1 MTNQTYSS
9 QTHPEQE
16 TRKQANQR
24 IKELAAKGEWP
35 PVGHPW
41 RTLALLPKQEVASFF
56 QEETWQAVKAGLLS
70 LRTDNVKVAVDA
82 SKDEK
87 VREQAC
93 GVINFIDYMLGF
105 IEIELPAYQKMI
117 AGAVKG

>member
-1 MTNQTYSS
+1 M
-9 QTHPEQE
+9 
-16 TRKQANQR
+16 
-24 IKELAAKGEWP
+24 
-35 PVGHPW
+35 
-41 RTLALLPKQEVASFF
+41 
-56 QEETWQAVKAGLLS
+56 KAGLLS
-70 LRTDNVKVAVDA
+70 LHTDNVKVATNAKSDSA
-82 SKDEK
+82 